1 MRVPGRP
8 RAEAARFVKKLR
20 DRGMAD
26 LVLGCADL
34 ATPAFAAWFE
44 SEAAG
49 AADPGQY
56 ADGVLAVS
64 RFLPDLV
71 GAEAHAFVSAPDA
84 ESNRRANARA
94 AGAYDCA
101 GLIVRAA
108 PRLDFAKPL
117 PEQRHAL
124 RDALA
129 SFDAPARAVAGAT
142 GEVYFD
148 RHGRALRPIPVGR
161 YLGRNLVPALTQ
173 LYPLYHSDEQPNL
186 QAWLKEGR
194 AVDAGQFADAVTAPY
209 FVKTRIVF
217 AGCRVHKV
225 TNFSPETL
233 TAELELLL
241 WVRFEGGDPVDK
253 IVFRNSVE
261 PLTLGKPVEEEG
273 AGPGLRY
280 QRYHVKG
287 RFHGDFT
294 TGLHDRDR
302 HELGLSFHHQVLGR
316 DELWFVPDRLGMGL
330 ASPDGLARELTA
342 ARVVELPSPWRLDGA
357 GVYAEVVPE
366 NSLGR
371 PGHAGGTEDFSCL
384 TLQLAVARGP
394 TTLVGRLPAGWA
406 VYLTLA
412 CVVAVCAIEW
422 RYRRHPAAALA
433 VTAGVLAAETL
444 LLVTL
449 LLTSERACYEALGD
463 ALSQALSVQVER
475 LFAIAG
481 WLVGGLLVYTAI
493 NRFLFI
499 PVEVRTERPIPS
511 VVRRFIILV
520 LLAVAVCGGLSF
532 VYDRQLTGILATS
545 GIIAMVIGLAVQMNI
560 SNLFAGLAIHFEP
573 VPRRRLD
580 PDHAAPRQRHR
591 RGPGDR
597 HDLADDARAHQGLLD
612 PVHPQQPGGREC
624 RLQLQ
629 LARPDVPVQGRHQDQ
644 RRPPARQGREAPGRC
659 GLARPGRSAGT
670 AADVPH
676 SPGGAGRRR
685 RVRVDFLLPGHRQ
698 RERHPPER
706 VAERLA
712 PPAERGHRLDQE
724 RVGPAQRRV
733 RGGPRR
739 RSVPPLP
746 RRVPGRPVPETAA
759 A

>member
-1 MRVPGRP
+1 MRPTRASTPTAYWRSAASCQTSWARSARIRERSGRGVEP
-8 RAEAARFVKKLR
+8 
-20 DRGMAD
+20 
-26 LVLGCADL
+26 
-34 ATPAFAAWFE
+34 T
-44 SEAAG
+44 
-49 AADPGQY
+49 GQ
-56 ADGVLAVS
+56 
-64 RFLPDLV
+64 P
-71 GAEAHAFVSAPDA
+71 
-84 ESNRRANARA
+84 RA

-294 TGLHDRDR
+294 AGLHDRDR

-422 RYRRHPAAALA
+422 RVPAPPRGSARGHGGCPGSRDPVA
-433 VTAGVLAAETL
+433 
-444 LLVTL
+444 
-449 LLTSERACYEALGD
+449 GD
-463 ALSQALSVQVER
+463 ALADER
-475 LFAIAG
+475 A
-481 WLVGGLLVYTAI
+481 GLL
-493 NRFLFI
+493 R
-499 PVEVRTERPIPS
+499 
-511 VVRRFIILV
+511 
-520 LLAVAVCGGLSF
+520 
-532 VYDRQLTGILATS
+532 
-545 GIIAMVIGLAVQMNI
+545 
-560 SNLFAGLAIHFEP
+560 
-573 VPRRRLD
+573 
-580 PDHAAPRQRHR
+580 
-591 RGPGDR
+591 
-597 HDLADDARAHQGLLD
+597 
-612 PVHPQQPGGREC
+612 
-624 RLQLQ
+624 
-629 LARPDVPVQGRHQDQ
+629 
-644 RRPPARQGREAPGRC
+644 
-659 GLARPGRSAGT
+659 
-670 AADVPH
+670 
-676 SPGGAGRRR
+676 
-685 RVRVDFLLPGHRQ
+685 
-698 RERHPPER
+698 
-706 VAERLA
+706 
-712 PPAERGHRLDQE
+712 
-724 RVGPAQRRV
+724 
-733 RGGPRR
+733 GPRR
-739 RSVPPLP
+739 C
-746 RRVPGRPVPETAA
+746 A
-759 A
+759 